1 MADSG
6 PQNGRWGLERC
17 LPPDFIKKL
26 IYQKTYLEKVDG
38 SAQKLGGRHLSRPR
52 WPFWGLLA
60 AILDFAG
67 GAALQSVSKCPL
79 VFNSGPRMHEVEPR
93 KLTNCSNTYSFGI

>member
-1 MADSG
+1 MLG
-6 PQNGRWGLERC
+6 
-17 LPPDFIKKL
+17 KKS
-26 IYQKTYLEKVDG
+26 YSVKVDG

-79 VFNSGPRMHEVEPR
+79 VFNSGPGMYEVEPR
-93 KLTNCSNTYSFGI
+93 KLTNCSNTYSFVILVSNQ